1 MTINESPVET
11 AARIRSRIEGGEGSA
26 AADFRVTAESVDWLT
41 QSTWI
46 NIGASSEGSC
56 GNCFEGSEAVTGVF
70 PKASEIG

>member
-11 AARIRSRIEGGEGSA
+11 AARMRSRKEGGEGSA
-26 AADFRVTAESVDWLT
+26 EAAFRVTAVSVDWLT
-41 QSTWI
+41 QSTCR

-56 GNCFEGSEAVTGVF
+56 GNSFEGSGLGTGVD